1 MSIDHQLDDEQEKER
16 RIRATEH
23 EAQANLA
30 ALLQLCATGKLR
42 CSEKTRRPSAATVA
56 AITEVLDDSDFYEH
70 EAIAAFA
77 WPLLLQAGG
86 LATLAS
92 GRLTL
97 TPRGRTALA
106 KPAHE
111 TIAALWQRWLKN
123 TLLDE
128 FSRIEEI
135 KGQRAA
141 NVLTAARPRRELVGQ
156 ALTTRTTGQWIAV
169 DDLFVQMRRAGQDP
183 LIARTERALWKLYL
197 EDPQYGSLGYD
208 GHHDWPLLQGRYTL
222 AVLFEYAAVLGL
234 IDIDYIPP
242 AGARTDYQHNWGGD
256 YLDQLS
262 RYDGLLAI
270 RLNPLGAYT
279 TGQSATYTP
288 SPKPRPATPSG
299 QITVL
304 PNHDIAALDGLAPAD
319 ALLLD
324 AFADK
329 TGDRVWSLT
338 HRSLLRA
345 IDAGRD
351 LAELRRYL
359 EAASR
364 HPLPQTVTTLLDDA
378 ARRLGQVRDT
388 GPVHLIECA
397 DPAVA
402 ALLAGDRRLRTV
414 ATRLGE
420 RHFAVP
426 AGRLAAFRTAALA
439 QGYPLDQVR

>member
-1 MSIDHQLDDEQEKER
+1 MSIDHQLDDRQEKER
-16 RIRATEH
+16 RVRVTEH

-30 ALLQLCATGKLR
+30 AMLQLCATGKLR
-42 CSEKTRRPSAATVA
+42 CSEKTRRPSAAAVA
-56 AITEVLDDSDFYEH
+56 AIGEVLDGDDFYEH

-77 WPLLLQAGG
+77 WPLLLQAGA

-111 TIAALWQRWLKN
+111 TIVALWQRWLKN

-128 FSRIEEI
+128 FNRIEEI

-141 NVLTAARPRRELVGQ
+141 NVLTAVRSRRELVGQ
-156 ALTTRTTGQWIAV
+156 ALTARTTGQWITA
-169 DDLFVQMRRAGQDP
+169 DDLFAQMRRAYQDP
-183 LIARTERALWKLYL
+183 VITRSERALWKLYL

-208 GHHDWPLLQGRYTL
+208 GHHDWSLLQGRYTL

-242 AGARTDYQHNWGGD
+242 AGARTDYQNNWGGD
-256 YLDQLS
+256 YLEQLS
-262 RYDGLLAI
+262 RYDGLLAL
-270 RLNPLGAYT
+270 RLNPLGAYAT
-279 TGQSATYTP
+279 DQAATYTP
-288 SPKPRPATPSG
+288 SPKPQPATPLG
-299 QITVL
+299 KLTVL

-319 ALLLD
+319 AMLLD

-338 HRSLLRA
+338 RRSLLRA
-345 IDAGRD
+345 ADAGRD
-351 LAELRRYL
+351 LTELRRYL
-359 EAASR
+359 ESASR
-364 HPLPQTVTTLLDDA
+364 HPLSQTVTTLLEDT

-402 ALLAGDRRLRTV
+402 ALLAGDRHLRTF

-420 RHFAVP
+420 RHIAVP
-426 AGRLAAFRTAALA
+426 ADRLAAFRKTVLA
-439 QGYPLDQVR
+439 QGYPLAQVR